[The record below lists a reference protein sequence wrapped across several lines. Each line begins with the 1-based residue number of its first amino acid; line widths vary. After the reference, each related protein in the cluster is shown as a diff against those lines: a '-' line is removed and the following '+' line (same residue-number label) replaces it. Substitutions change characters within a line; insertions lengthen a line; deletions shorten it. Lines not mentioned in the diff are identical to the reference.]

1 MSTRFII
8 PPSPSPLPAAPP
20 LSLLPFS
27 LGPQHAPYTDKHA
40 NTSHYFQ
47 PRPLVADPGAAQQQ
61 QQQQQQLVQ
70 ATFRGRLLVGQYLS
84 VPPAY
89 RGIILSTSLPPNK
102 GGSED
107 HTRSFP
113 ISSSA
118 PLTPLTSAS
127 ASTST
132 DSAVED
138 DAVIDHGGGGSD
150 VRRSQRKSVLA
161 RIKGAGQIA
170 LAQPRTRRTAPAKKR
185 TRLDSDDEHDHES
198 PSPSPSTSTPSK
210 RVKSG
215 TPATTP
221 KRTVSVPEIVIQEPT
236 PLKRPPPP
244 PATTEEERQE
254 GDGASVEVHEV
265 KEPFI
270 PSPETENDPPAF
282 NITPPPYTLVNEEEE
297 EEHEQEH
304 EQQNDDGPVRIL
316 CPTAEFQGFM
326 LYTGDVPL
334 MGFRAEEL
342 EKERVREERVRE
354 EEAGR
359 DVPESGCG
367 SNINL
372 RPSWWRHGGAG
383 EGGDEFVRGMGE
395 WLGLVEVLNKPVY
408 LEGLDD
414 DDDDDDE

>member
-1 MSTRFII
+1 MS
-8 PPSPSPLPAAPP
+8 
-20 LSLLPFS
+20 
-27 LGPQHAPYTDKHA
+27 
-40 NTSHYFQ
+40 
-47 PRPLVADPGAAQQQ
+47 
-61 QQQQQQLVQ
+61 
-70 ATFRGRLLVGQYLS
+70 
-84 VPPAY
+84 
-89 RGIILSTSLPPNK
+89 
-102 GGSED
+102 
-107 HTRSFP
+107 
-113 ISSSA
+113 
-118 PLTPLTSAS
+118 
-127 ASTST
+127 
-132 DSAVED
+132 
-138 DAVIDHGGGGSD
+138 
-150 VRRSQRKSVLA
+150 
-161 RIKGAGQIA
+161 
-170 LAQPRTRRTAPAKKR
+170 
-185 TRLDSDDEHDHES
+185 
-198 PSPSPSTSTPSK
+198 SK

-244 PATTEEERQE
+244 ATTEEERQE
-254 GDGASVEVHEV
+254 GDGASIEVHEV

-282 NITPPPYTLVNEEEE
+282 NITPPPPPPTLVNEEH
-297 EEHEQEH
+297 EHEQEHEHEH

-342 EKERVREERVRE
+342 EKERACEERVREERE

-359 DVPESGCG
+359 DVPESICG

-395 WLGLVEVLNKPVY
+395 WLGLVEVVSGFFFFFFFWQKLT
-408 LEGLDD
+408 L
-414 DDDDDDE
+414 

>member
-1 MSTRFII
+1 M
-8 PPSPSPLPAAPP
+8 
-20 LSLLPFS
+20 
-27 LGPQHAPYTDKHA
+27 
-40 NTSHYFQ
+40 
-47 PRPLVADPGAAQQQ
+47 
-61 QQQQQQLVQ
+61 
-70 ATFRGRLLVGQYLS
+70 
-84 VPPAY
+84 
-89 RGIILSTSLPPNK
+89 
-102 GGSED
+102 
-107 HTRSFP
+107 
-113 ISSSA
+113 
-118 PLTPLTSAS
+118 
-127 ASTST
+127 
-132 DSAVED
+132 
-138 DAVIDHGGGGSD
+138 
-150 VRRSQRKSVLA
+150 
-161 RIKGAGQIA
+161 
-170 LAQPRTRRTAPAKKR
+170 
-185 TRLDSDDEHDHES
+185 
-198 PSPSPSTSTPSK
+198 
-210 RVKSG
+210 
-215 TPATTP
+215 
-221 KRTVSVPEIVIQEPT
+221 IQEPT

-395 WLGLVEVLNKPVY
+395 WLGLVEVVSGFLFFSLAKADTV
-408 LEGLDD
+408 
-414 DDDDDDE
+414 

>member
-8 PPSPSPLPAAPP
+8 PPPPPPLPAAPP

-27 LGPQHAPYTDKHA
+27 LGPQHAPYTDKRA

-47 PRPLVADPGAAQQQ
+47 PRPLVADPVADSAQQ

-102 GGSED
+102 GGTED

-127 ASTST
+127 TSASAST

-138 DAVIDHGGGGSD
+138 DAEQGSD

-198 PSPSPSTSTPSK
+198 TSPSTPSK

-244 PATTEEERQE
+244 ATTEEERQE
-254 GDGASVEVHEV
+254 GDGGSIEVHEV

-282 NITPPPYTLVNEEEE
+282 NITPPPYTLINKEEEQE
-297 EEHEQEH
+297 QEHEH

-334 MGFRAEEL
+334 MGFRADEL
-342 EKERVREERVRE
+342 EKERPREERVRE

-359 DVPESGCG
+359 DLPESDCG

-372 RPSWWRHGGAG
+372 RPSWWRHGGVG

-414 DDDDDDE
+414 DEEE